1 MPKYY
6 PKSQVT
12 NNLYT
17 NGHELMVKSSGKE
30 YTGKYYK
37 ISTGEMF
44 AGTDTT
50 AVQIRLVPLTDTH
63 QVKNPR
69 VKELQFTYNP
79 QSKVYNE
86 LKYGNRIPDPLK
98 LPSPSSPLIESS
110 QLGEYTRYFSKKNN
124 NTLYMEISKDT
135 YNKINSQDN
144 KMDLTLYSVL
154 KLQWDPRNPQT
165 NKNIVKLTEKNNNWV
180 GFYNYLSP
188 QLEEDPTYASALYT
202 RGGEFLLPNRTSY
215 VGYYHYMPNG
225 DVMTGKTHGQGG
237 DIKLIPLD
245 VLRQSQQNDST
256 IPTPSSTPNIT
267 GPETIN
273 PGYSPPD
280 STWEY

>member
-6 PKSQVT
+6 PKSQVK
-12 NNLYT
+12 NNLNT
-17 NGHELMVKSSGKE
+17 NGHELMVASSGKE
-30 YTGKYYK
+30 YVGKYYK
-37 ISTGEMF
+37 ISTGETF

-50 AVQIRLVPLTDTH
+50 AIQIKLVPLTDTH

-69 VKELQFTYNP
+69 IKELQFTYNP
-79 QSKVYNE
+79 PSKVYNE
-86 LKYGNRIPDPLK
+86 LKYGNRVPNAPL
-98 LPSPSSPLIESS
+98 LPSPSLSGDKIGKS
-110 QLGEYTRYFSKKNN
+110 GEYTRYFAKKNN

-135 YNKINSQDN
+135 HDKINSQDS

-154 KLQWDPRNPQT
+154 KLSWNTDPQV
-165 NKNIVKLTEKNNNWV
+165 NKNIVKLAEKNNNWE
-180 GFYNYLSP
+180 GFYNYLSN
-188 QLEEDPTYASALYT
+188 QLGEDPIFESALYT

-215 VGYYHYMPNG
+215 IGYYHYMSDGTPM
-225 DVMTGKTHGQGG
+225 VGKTHGKGKG
-237 DIKLIPLD
+237 IALISLNLPL
-245 VLRQSQQNDST
+245 QSIQDNSS
-256 IPTPSSTPNIT
+256 PPPPSSTPNIT